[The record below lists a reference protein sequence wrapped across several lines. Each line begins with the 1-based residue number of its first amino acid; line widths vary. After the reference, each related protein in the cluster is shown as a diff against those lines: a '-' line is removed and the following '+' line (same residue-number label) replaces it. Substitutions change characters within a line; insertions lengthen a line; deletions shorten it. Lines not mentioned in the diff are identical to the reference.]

1 MWKILL
7 HDANKIDI
15 TKEKSNEI
23 NIWKLMIH
31 EIKNQLIMQICIVQF
46 KCNIN
51 LLQKSFYIHK
61 NIGS

>member
-31 EIKNQLIMQICIVQF
+31 EIKNQLIMQIFIVQF